1 MAGGYLN
8 GVEVL
13 GHGVLVSQLA
23 RRHDA
28 QSTPL
33 VEERGDGAGP
43 RRQDKNDDA
52 QLRRVHAE
60 IDEMHARHT
69 WPVHTTTPR
78 RLCDHQHPAFSGVG
92 TMGTGGTLYPPS
104 SGLVPPVPPQV
115 KDVFYVKIL
124 SKRL

>member
-92 TMGTGGTLYPPS
+92 TMGTGEYIVPS
-104 SGLVPPVPPQV
+104 KFRTCTPCTPQV
-115 KDVFYVKIL
+115 KDAAYVKIL